1 MKKENRKQKL
11 KTENLSEKTAVRQKQ
26 GTEKQLSAHDTT
38 SRMLEAHNDVFADI
52 VNVLLFNG
60 KRIVKED
67 ELEDAVVHS
76 SINLDNRTGAQER
89 DVAKYWKGGAIRI
102 CLFGFE
108 NQTQV
113 DKDMPLRIMGYD
125 GASYKQ
131 QLLDKKKNG
140 RYPVVTL
147 VLYFGLR
154 RWQKPKSLFDCFD
167 VPKELA
173 PFIHD
178 YKINVFDIAHL
189 PDKQYDMFTSDFKV
203 VADYYMQIRKNK
215 RYKPSSFELRHVHD
229 VLQMLKE
236 LTKNEEFENIQEKAE
251 MIKTKKGRV
260 TMYNV
265 IGKMLAESEAKGMAK
280 GLAKGEARGIAKER
294 HRISTSAAR
303 KLIARNMPAKD
314 IADIT
319 GLKLSEVKKL
329 MAE

>member
-1 MKKENRKQKL
+1 MKKKENKKQKS
-11 KTENLSEKTAVRQKQ
+11 KS
-26 GTEKQLSAHDTT
+26 HDTT
-38 SRMLEAHNDVFADI
+38 SKALEAHNDVFADI

-67 ELEDAVVHS
+67 ELEDATVHS
-76 SINLDNRTGAQER
+76 SINLDNRTGSQER
-89 DVAKYWKGGAIRI
+89 DVAKYWKGGTIRI
-102 CLFGFE
+102 CIFGFE
-108 NQTQV
+108 NQTQI
-113 DKDMPLRIMGYD
+113 DKDMPLRIICYD

-131 QLLDKKKNG
+131 QLLDKKKPE

-154 RWQKPKSLFDCFD
+154 RWRRPKRLFDCFE
-167 VPKELA
+167 VPKDLA

-178 YKINVFDIAHL
+178 YRINVFEIAYL
-189 PDKQYDMFTSDFKV
+189 EDEQYDMFTSDFKV

-215 RYKPSSFELRHVHD
+215 QYKPSSFELRHVHD

-236 LTKNEEFENIQEKAE
+236 LTKNNEFENVQEEAE

-265 IGKMLAESEAKGMAK
+265 IGKMLAESRAE
-280 GLAKGEARGIAKER
+280 GEARGIVKGRAEGEAKER
-294 HRISTSAAR
+294 RRISTAAR

>member
-1 MKKENRKQKL
+1 MKKNENKRLNKKQKAQ
-11 KTENLSEKTAVRQKQ
+11 T
-26 GTEKQLSAHDTT
+26 HDTT
-38 SRMLEAHNDVFADI
+38 SKALEAHNDVFADI

-60 KRIVKED
+60 KRIIKED
-67 ELEDAVVHS
+67 ELEDGAVHS
-76 SINLDNRTGAQER
+76 SINLDNRTGLQER
-89 DVAKYWKGGAIRI
+89 DVVKYWKGGTIRI

-108 NQTQV
+108 NQTQI

-131 QLLDKKKNG
+131 QLLDRKKPQ
-140 RYPVVTL
+140 RYPVLTL

-154 RWQKPKSLFDCFD
+154 RWRRPKSLFDCFD
-167 VPKELA
+167 VPEELA

-178 YKINVFDIAHL
+178 YKINVFEIAYL
-189 PDKQYDMFTSDFKV
+189 EDEQYDMFTSDFKV
-203 VADYYMQIRKNK
+203 VADYYMQIRKDK

-236 LTKNEEFENIQEKAE
+236 LTRNDEFETIQEKAE

-265 IGKMLAESEAKGMAK
+265 IGKMLAESEAKGI
-280 GLAKGEARGIAKER
+280 AKGEARGIAKER
-294 HRISTSAAR
+294 HRIDTAAR

>member
-1 MKKENRKQKL
+1 MKKNENK
-11 KTENLSEKTAVRQKQ
+11 KQ
-26 GTEKQLSAHDTT
+26 GAQTHDTT
-38 SRMLEAHNDVFADI
+38 SKALEAHNDVFADI

-67 ELEDAVVHS
+67 ELEDGNVHS
-76 SINLDNRTGAQER
+76 SINLDNRTGLQER
-89 DVAKYWKGGAIRI
+89 DVVKYWKGGTIRI

-108 NQTQV
+108 NQTQI

-131 QLLDKKKNG
+131 QLLDKKKPQ
-140 RYPVVTL
+140 RYPVLTL
-147 VLYFGLR
+147 VLYFGFR
-154 RWQKPKSLFDCFD
+154 RWRRPKSLFDCFD
-167 VPKELA
+167 VPEELA

-178 YKINVFDIAHL
+178 YEINVFEIAYL
-189 PDKQYDMFTSDFKV
+189 EDEQYDIFTSDFKV
-203 VADYYMQIRKNK
+203 VADYYMQIRKSK
-215 RYKPSSFELRHVHD
+215 LYKPTAFELRHVHD

-236 LTKNEEFENIQEKAE
+236 LTRNDEFETIQEKAE

-265 IGKMLAESEAKGMAK
+265 IGKMLAESEAKGI
-280 GLAKGEARGIAKER
+280 AKGEARGIAKER
-294 HRISTSAAR
+294 HRIDTAAR